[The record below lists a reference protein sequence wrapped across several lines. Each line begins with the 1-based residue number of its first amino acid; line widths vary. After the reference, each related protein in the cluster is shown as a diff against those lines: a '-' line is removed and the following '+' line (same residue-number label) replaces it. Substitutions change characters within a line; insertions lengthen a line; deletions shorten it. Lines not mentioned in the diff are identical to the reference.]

1 MSSNFYFEKWK
12 TVLKQLKSLI
22 QIDQEYQIT
31 KTHDKRR
38 CQAVERLSE
47 MLAAYI
53 SIYNEVLECSQQ
65 NLQVQKTKDI
75 YAVLCAVVDRILELK
90 HQVRKL
96 EGCQAQFLSKGAIR
110 HNLTVDDAEFRD
122 IPVRVERD
130 ENSKEMITDAFHA
143 VKEKILQKELELAK
157 EEEISEKESINAWWD
172 DDNDKTDD
180 VATGDQFIRYD
191 EDEELSEE
199 ALKTREMVA
208 LIQAHEK
215 TRRVTQL
222 NLQRMQ
228 KRQLWE
234 KELLGTLAPQA
245 REELKIRAAKL
256 IQKVGR
262 VYMELKRK
270 KVRECK
276 TNEVLGIK
284 PCGEFS
290 YSERDKVKE
299 VKVRRVE
306 IYKQMDKNWKHQCV
320 QIKEDFYKRKHDEIK
335 EHYRDSIRDWF
346 RDWYEKIGLFHNI
359 PKITKGG
366 SVAIWRGEIPS
377 PEDWYEQYKEYIAA
391 KQRNKNKSGQEAKLE
406 KKAALMEQK
415 RLKLEEKR
423 KMKLEEQLKR
433 KMMKNPNMHPG
444 YNYPESKKFHK
455 LIEALDHYHELWDQL
470 DADESM
476 EVKQGNVKQVDEENL
491 IGEVKL
497 EIATEVDDDMKQ
509 ELKKLN
515 KALKKDYENAQEE
528 MPESMPE
535 KKSKR
540 AKKKKI
546 KKSKEPDKEAIA
558 EKMEYLV
565 ENGFLKEYSQTKLED
580 FLGDHNMVGDDC
592 RCLDIEAHPC
602 AGEIRSLWWERC
614 REVSHGFHKILAVGP
629 GGSGRSTLVY
639 ALASVNDATLLEVN
653 PSVLDVDLVTPE
665 YLQNVINALAVCA
678 RVAQPTIIYMK
689 NVHLLFNRKKKKYIA
704 GFPNAE
710 LIKRYLFKKLL
721 KRFNKTDNITIIAS
735 CSEPWLTTGNL
746 IKQFPD
752 VLLLPDTTYS
762 VVVQLLNNWV
772 ISNRCLPR
780 DLDVHTLA
788 RMLRGYGFAFLKS
801 TLQDFLTPDRIV
813 KMAAYG
819 LTVKEIFEYVIQT
832 GVEKHDYEQYLKW
845 YSRKTIWG
853 KKETKQLEE
862 AREFRAAVEKYAE
875 VKKKKDKKHL
885 AVLKEE

>member
-12 TVLKQLKSLI
+12 MVLKQLKSLI
-22 QIDQEYQIT
+22 QIDQEYQII
-31 KTHDKRR
+31 KAHDQRR
-38 CQAVERLSE
+38 CQAVERLTG

-65 NLQVQKTKDI
+65 NLQMQKTKDI
-75 YAVLCAVVDRILELK
+75 YAVLYAVVDRILELK
-90 HQVRKL
+90 HQLRKL

-110 HNLTVDDAEFRD
+110 HHLTVDDAEFHD
-122 IPVRVERD
+122 IPVRVGRD
-130 ENSKEMITDAFHA
+130 ENTKEVITDAFNA

-157 EEEISEKESINAWWD
+157 EEEISEKESIDAWWD
-172 DDNDKTDD
+172 DDNDKKDD
-180 VATGDQFIRYD
+180 ETTGDKFIRYD
-191 EDEELSEE
+191 KIEELSEE
-199 ALKTREMVA
+199 ALKKREMVA

-228 KRQLWE
+228 KRELWE
-234 KELLGTLAPQA
+234 KELLGTLL

-290 YSERDKVKE
+290 YSERDRVKE
-299 VKVRRVE
+299 VKDRRVK
-306 IYKQMDKNWKHQCV
+306 IYKQMEKDWKHQCV
-320 QIKEDFYKRKHDEIK
+320 QIKEDFYKKKHDEI
-335 EHYRDSIRDWF
+335 EEYYRDSIRDWF
-346 RDWYEKIGLFHNI
+346 REWYEKIGRFHTI
-359 PKITKGG
+359 PKINNGG

-377 PEDWYEQYKEYIAA
+377 PEDWYEQYKEYIDS
-391 KQRNKNKSGQEAKLE
+391 KQRNKNKSAQETKLE

-415 RLKLEEKR
+415 RLKSEENK
-423 KMKLEEQLKR
+423 KKKLEEQLKR

-444 YNYPESKKFHK
+444 YNFPEYKKFHK
-455 LIEALDHYHELWDQL
+455 LIEALDHYHELWDHL

-491 IGEVKL
+491 IAEVKL
-497 EIATEVDDDMKQ
+497 EIATQVDDDMKQ

-540 AKKKKI
+540 EKKKKI
-546 KKSKEPDKEAIA
+546 KKSKEPDNEVVS
-558 EKMEYLV
+558 EKMEYLA
-565 ENGFLKEYSQTKLED
+565 ESGFLKEYSQTKLED

-592 RCLDIEAHPC
+592 RCLDIEAHPF

-614 REVSHGFHKILAVGP
+614 REVSHGLHRILVVGP
-629 GGSGRSTLVY
+629 VGSGRSTLVY
-639 ALASVNDATLLEVN
+639 ALASVNDATLLEVD
-653 PSVLDVDLVTPE
+653 PSAFDVDLVTPD
-665 YLQNVINALAVCA
+665 YLLNLIDALAVCA
-678 RVAQPTIIYMK
+678 RVAQPAVIYMK
-689 NVHLLFNRKKKKYIA
+689 NVHVLFYKKKNKSIG

-710 LIKRYLFKKLL
+710 LIKRYLMKKLL
-721 KRFNKTDNITIIAS
+721 KRFNKAENITIIGS
-735 CSEPWLTTGNL
+735 CSEPWLTTGKL
-746 IKQFPD
+746 LKQFSE
-752 VLLLPDTTYS
+752 VLLLPDTSYS
-762 VVVQLLNNWV
+762 MVVQLLNNWV

-788 RMLRGYGFAFLKS
+788 RMLRGYGFAFLKT

-819 LTVKEIFEYVIQT
+819 LSVKEIFEYVTQT

-845 YSRKTIWG
+845 YSKKTFWG

-862 AREFRAAVEKYAE
+862 AREFQVAVEKYAE
-875 VKKKKDKKHL
+875 LQKKKNKK
-885 AVLKEE
+885 

>member
-12 TVLKQLKSLI
+12 TVHKHLKSLI
-22 QIDQEYQIT
+22 QIDQAYQIT
-31 KTHDKRR
+31 KAHDKRR
-38 CQAVERLSE
+38 CQAVERLTG

-75 YAVLCAVVDRILELK
+75 YAVLYAVVDRILELK
-90 HQVRKL
+90 HQLRKL
-96 EGCQAQFLSKGAIR
+96 EGCQAQILSKGAIR
-110 HNLTVDDAEFRD
+110 HHLTVDDAEFHD
-122 IPVRVERD
+122 IPVRADRGEHV
-130 ENSKEMITDAFHA
+130 KEMITDAYNA

-157 EEEISEKESINAWWD
+157 EEEILEKESIDAWWD
-172 DDNDKTDD
+172 DDNDKKDNE
-180 VATGDQFIRYD
+180 ATGDKYIRYD
-191 EDEELSEE
+191 KGEELSEE
-199 ALKTREMVA
+199 ALKIREMVA

-222 NLQRMQ
+222 NLQKMQ
-228 KRQLWE
+228 KRELWE
-234 KELLGTLAPQA
+234 KELLGTLSPQA
-245 REELKIRAAKL
+245 RGELKIRAAKL
-256 IQKVGR
+256 IQKVCR
-262 VYMELKRK
+262 VYMELKRN

-299 VKVRRVE
+299 VKNRRVE
-306 IYKQMDKNWKHQCV
+306 IYKQMDKDWKHQCV
-320 QIKEDFYKRKHDEIK
+320 QIKENFYKRKHDEIK
-335 EHYRDSIRDWF
+335 EDYRDSIRDWF
-346 RDWYEKIGLFHNI
+346 RDWYKKIGLFHNI
-359 PKITKGG
+359 PKINKGG

-377 PEDWYEQYKEYIAA
+377 PEDWHEQYKEYFAA
-391 KQRNKNKSGQEAKLE
+391 KQRNKNKSTQETRLE
-406 KKAALMEQK
+406 KKAVLMEQK

-423 KMKLEEQLKR
+423 KIKLEEQLKR

-444 YNYPESKKFHK
+444 YNYPESKKLHK
-455 LIEALDHYHELWDQL
+455 LIEALDNYHELWDQL

-491 IGEVKL
+491 IAGVKL
-497 EIATEVDDDMKQ
+497 KIATEVDDDMKE

-515 KALKKDYENAQEE
+515 KALKKDYENAQEQ

-535 KKSKR
+535 KRRR
-540 AKKKKI
+540 AKKKKT
-546 KKSKEPDKEAIA
+546 KKSKEPDNEVVA

-565 ENGFLKEYSQTKLED
+565 ENGFLKEYSQTKLEN
-580 FLGDHNMVGDDC
+580 FLGDHNIVGDDC

-614 REVSHGFHKILAVGP
+614 REVSQGFHRILVVGP
-629 GGSGRSTLVY
+629 AGSGRSTLVY
-639 ALASVNDATLLEVN
+639 ALASVNDATLLEVD
-653 PSVLDVDLVTPE
+653 PLALDVDLVTPE
-665 YLQNVINALAVCA
+665 YLQNLINAVLAICA
-678 RVAQPTIIYMK
+678 RVAQPAVIYMK
-689 NVHLLFNRKKKKYIA
+689 NVQLLFYRKKKKSIG

-710 LIKRYLFKKLL
+710 LIKRYLIKKLL

-735 CSEPWLTTGNL
+735 CSEPWLTTGKL
-746 IKQFPD
+746 LKQFPD

-762 VVVQLLNNWV
+762 VVVQLLSNWI

-788 RMLRGYGFAFLKS
+788 WMLRGYSFAFLKT
-801 TLQDFLTPDRIV
+801 TLQDFMTPNRII

-819 LTVKEIFEYVIQT
+819 LSVKEIFDYIIQT

-845 YSRKTIWG
+845 YSNKTFWG

-875 VKKKKDKKHL
+875 VQKKKDEKHL
-885 AVLKEE
+885 PVLKEE